1 MQNVYKILNQ
11 YSNCFYL
18 PKHSFCK
25 GTLHLLYR
33 YFILKQRDFSDTF
46 MHISIHEPM
55 SNILVLFLDD
65 IFWPIQVQNHCN
77 LFLPSHFAEI
87 LLFKIPSCTLGNMV
101 FLREESLSSNAL
113 LLSKLVE
120 ST

>member
-1 MQNVYKILNQ
+1 MLQNFNLLLFILASYHIVCVGKKKKVQNVYKILNQ

-46 MHISIHEPM
+46 MHISIHEHM

-65 IFWPIQVQNHCN
+65 IFLAN
-77 LFLPSHFAEI
+77 
-87 LLFKIPSCTLGNMV
+87 SCIKPLQ
-101 FLREESLSSNAL
+101 SLSTRSFC
-113 LLSKLVE
+113 
-120 ST
+120 